1 MIARSGGTAITPP
14 RYRSISM
21 NTDAPLRRTSS
32 RARRGL
38 AASARPRSAG
48 DRTAR
53 RLASTTASPGST
65 PASSA
70 GLPSA
75 TSVTITPLPGLTPSR
90 RASSRP
96 RADTASPHA
105 SRLPPRDGA
114 RLSRRS
120 SAGMRSTVTST
131 VRSRPSR
138 TTATGTRVPGGVS
151 ATISGSSR
159 ECCTRR
165 SPQRTMTSPRAMPA
179 LDAGPPGVTS
189 ATSAPSAPCSPKER
203 ARSGVTDWTATP
215 IQPRTTLPCSRIWS
229 TTQRTSAIGAANP
242 MPTLPPAGLTMAA
255 LMPTT
260 RPSWSTS
267 GPPELPGLIDASVW
281 MKSSY
286 GPAPRKR
293 PFALTMPA
301 VAVWVRPNGL
311 PIAST
316 QSPTLR
322 LSESPSGSVGSGCG
336 ALMWTRAMSVLSSL
350 PTSFASNSSSV
361 AMRTRI
367 LSAPL
372 TTWLFVTTS
381 PSAEMTKP
389 EPRLRLTAGG
399 SPKKRWRKSCIDSG
413 GPCPSSPA
421 RPTVEMF
428 TTAGSARAR
437 TSANEGSRSPAA
449 AGVTPSRAP
458 SATTPPRP
466 APAVGIRSARRARP
480 GLQLD
485 DVALGIADV
494 DRRADPARAVADRG
508 LADHLDARVLQ
519 VADERGHLGRR
530 DAEAEMVDIGAVRA
544 PLGRRDEIDH
554 AAPRPQLDEPDRL
567 DATLLD
573 EPEDPRVEVERA
585 FQIAAA
591 ENDVVELLDA
601 NRPLAHRVK
610 QIGRAH
616 V

>member
-1 MIARSGGTAITPP
+1 
-14 RYRSISM
+14 
-21 NTDAPLRRTSS
+21 
-32 RARRGL
+32 
-38 AASARPRSAG
+38 
-48 DRTAR
+48 
-53 RLASTTASPGST
+53 
-65 PASSA
+65 
-70 GLPSA
+70 
-75 TSVTITPLPGLTPSR
+75 
-90 RASSRP
+90 
-96 RADTASPHA
+96 
-105 SRLPPRDGA
+105 
-114 RLSRRS
+114 
-120 SAGMRSTVTST
+120 
-131 VRSRPSR
+131 
-138 TTATGTRVPGGVS
+138 
-151 ATISGSSR
+151 
-159 ECCTRR
+159 
-165 SPQRTMTSPRAMPA
+165 MTSPRAMPA

-229 TTQRTSAIGAANP
+229 TTQRTSAIGTANP

-301 VAVWVRPNGL
+301 VAVCVRPNGL

-322 LSESPSGSVGSGCG
+322 LSESPSGSVGSGCA

-458 SATTPPRP
+458 SATRPPRP

-508 LADHLDARVLQ
+508 LADHLDARILQ

-544 PLGRRDEIDH
+544 PLERRDEIDH

-573 EPEDPRVEVERA
+573 EPEDPRIEIERA
-585 FQIAAA
+585 FRIAAA
-591 ENDVVELLDA
+591 ENDVVEVLDA
-601 NRPLAHRVK
+601 NRPLAHRVRPWPRARPSRPLSSAQRARVAAPCQLPRGAAAAPVSCEEARLTPRPSSRESRTARGVAAQRAPPVPPQRPGRRGSRSRWCRARRRRRAPIATRRPRRPPPCAARK
-610 QIGRAH
+610 AAHRRRCRRRTAAPSRRRARGRTCGRRSTAAARRRSAPARALPCTRIDDDGRA
-616 V
+616 VARRPAGTP